1 MRRGDGCLF
10 VATRVGVA
18 VAGVPVRAPGEPA
31 PTWWAH
37 HCGVAWMAAWLTV
50 RPREF
55 KGSRELLEFDT
66 WSGEIS
72 WQDHK
77 GFHNSK
83 HRPDLVGFRLDGRPI
98 AVEVELAPKSIERLR
113 GILYRHAVW
122 RHAGKS
128 NGVHYICGD
137 EHARERI
144 KKAAKTGR
152 TFRYDDLGL
161 TLILLDKIKQQAIE
175 MRKAD
180 PRAVGSRR
188 LAA

>member
-1 MRRGDGCLF
+1 
-10 VATRVGVA
+10 
-18 VAGVPVRAPGEPA
+18 
-31 PTWWAH
+31 
-37 HCGVAWMAAWLTV
+37 MAAWLTI

-55 KGSRELLEFDT
+55 KGSRELLAFDT
-66 WSGEIS
+66 WSDTIS
-72 WQDHK
+72 WWDHK
-77 GFHNSK
+77 GHHESR

-137 EHARERI
+137 ENARERI

-152 TFRYDDLGL
+152 AFRYDDLGL
-161 TLILLDKIKQQAIE
+161 TLLLLESIKAEAIE
-175 MRKAD
+175 MREAD
-180 PRAVGSRR
+180 PCAVGFRR
-188 LAA
+188 PAAHAVEHGS